1 MLGRDSVISDMKRTR
16 AWGREIRH
24 NEWHMNYSDLEAMR
38 CEGDDIADEA
48 LYNARN
54 MTEILDLCKSAAANK
69 CNMKSL
75 QPSVAPFVESV
86 LQTPEWIDFDKVA
99 RGQRVFLRHFASAG
113 LGLLY
118 FSLIGGFSAP
128 KIVKVLS
135 STSYL
140 TENEERTWRR
150 LNETFE
156 MVVDCICDDDALRI
170 GGKGWCSVLRVRL
183 LHSHV
188 RAMLLGKKGSNS
200 WDSQFYGIPIN
211 QEDMLATLM
220 AFSIN
225 VLDSVEKI
233 EGAFSL
239 SPKDKENYLHLWRVI
254 GYYIGVKDEYN
265 RCLNVNMAYGTVESI
280 VLHLLYPDA
289 TSGIVAR
296 HVLKSVS
303 KKPPHFF
310 SYETHCQAARYLLD
324 APLANALG
332 IQFSFYHWVY
342 ITFVF
347 SMIKLYNIIINP
359 FVGADEK
366 HLTRIRFILRATV
379 NKALLKS

>member
-1 MLGRDSVISDMKRTR
+1 MNGSRV
-16 AWGREIRH
+16 WGREIRYDK
-24 NEWHMNYSDLEAMR
+24 WHINPVDLEAMR
-38 CEGDDIADEA
+38 KDADEVSDEA
-48 LYNARN
+48 LSN
-54 MTEILDLCKSAAANK
+54 MDSMKEILDLCTSAAADK
-69 CNMKSL
+69 CNIDRLNPPVKS
-75 QPSVAPFVESV
+75 FVENV
-86 LQTPEWIDFDKVA
+86 LRTPEWIDFDKVA

-140 TENEERTWRR
+140 TENEARTWKR

-156 MVVDCICDDDALRI
+156 MVVDCVCDDDAMRV

-188 RAMLLGKKGSNS
+188 RAMLLGRKGSNS
-200 WDSQFYGIPIN
+200 WDSELYGLPIN

-225 VLDSVEKI
+225 VLDSIEKI
-233 EGAFSL
+233 EGPFSL
-239 SPKDKENYLHLWRVI
+239 SVQDKENYLHLWRTI
-254 GYYIGVKDEYN
+254 GYYIGVKEEHN
-265 RCLNVNMAYGTVESI
+265 KCIHVNLAYGTVESI

-296 HVLKSVS
+296 HVLRSVS
-303 KKPPHFF
+303 RRPPHFF

-332 IQFSFYHWVY
+332 IQFSFLHWIY

-347 SMIKLYNIIINP
+347 LMIKIYNILVDP
-359 FVGADEK
+359 LLHRYDEK
-366 HLTRIRFILRATV
+366 HLMRIRYILRAVV
-379 NKALLKS
+379 NKALLKSS